1 MAAHEKRRLA
11 MENPLVSVI
20 IPYYNGQRFIGETVK
35 SLLAQDYPNLE
46 IIIVNDGS
54 PAESLDA
61 LISLDGTATIINQTN
76 AGVAAARN
84 TGIKAAH
91 GSIIGLIDQDDLW
104 PAGRLRMTLDALGA
118 YDYVRGLTQAFE
130 EHSDGTRSSSDP
142 TFLPVL
148 FGAALYKR
156 HVFDVVGF
164 VDEAMK
170 EGDDF
175 DWNVRLNESTLRGT
189 IISDVTLL
197 YRKHEENRSLNEAE
211 YVKNGI
217 MATLRRK
224 LERSRN
230 NHS

>member
-1 MAAHEKRRLA
+1 VAEHEKGRLG
-11 MENPLVSVI
+11 MQYPLVSVI
-20 IPYYNGQRFIGETVK
+20 IPYYNGQRFISQTIE
-35 SLLAQDYPNLE
+35 SLRAQEYPNLE

-54 PAESLDA
+54 PADSLDA
-61 LISLDGTATIINQTN
+61 LEPYRHLVTIIDQKNH
-76 AGVAAARN
+76 GVAAARN
-84 TGIKAAH
+84 IGIKAAR
-91 GSIIGLIDQDDLW
+91 GSIIGLIDQDDMW
-104 PAGRLRMTLDALGA
+104 PAGRLSMSLEKLGD
-118 YDYVRGLTQAFE
+118 YDYVRGHTQAFQD
-130 EHSDGTRSSSDP
+130 HTDGTRSSSDP

-156 HVFDVVGF
+156 HVFDIVGY
-164 VDEAMK
+164 VDEKMQ

-189 IISDVTLL
+189 TIPGITLL

-224 LERSRN
+224 LERSRSN
-230 NHS
+230 QS